1 MTGSTIRGGASV
13 RSAQGFTLLE
23 LMTVVAILGI
33 LAMFAGPGM
42 LHLYEK
48 QETKATASQMAGLLV
63 DARAH
68 AVSEGTPYLVY
79 FNAPTT
85 DANGNCGSVA
95 TEVKDVDHSYTLT
108 PADQTKQIYLPAST
122 CNKVTPYN
130 PAAAPATLAAV
141 PMPAQDLAVRAPD
154 AAAVGA
160 VSERG
165 VVSTA
170 TTALSTVASA
180 ATSTVASTVAAVT
193 GSGNGSSNGSS
204 SSSNSGSGNTSGSN
218 PTGTGGNGSS
228 SSSSGSSSS
237 SSGSSSS
244 SSGSSDDGSEGQ
256 VAADGT
262 LTYPPRSSTVADTVV
277 DGATFPIDPASGQPV
292 VAFSERGIP
301 VDPSDPSS
309 LGSGAGG
316 IYLTDGDTIVTAAVV
331 APLGEVQ
338 VMTFDPASNT
348 WK

>member
-228 SSSSGSSSS
+228 SSSSGSS
-237 SSGSSSS
+237 
-244 SSGSSDDGSEGQ
+244 DDGSEGQ

-277 DGATFPIDPASGQPV
+277 DGATFPIDAASGQPV

>member
-228 SSSSGSSSS
+228 SSSSGSS
-237 SSGSSSS
+237 
-244 SSGSSDDGSEGQ
+244 DDGSEGQ